1 MASQMSDAKYET
13 KSVKIDSDKYRF
25 TSASSKVVFAG
36 YLTVYQTD
44 EDKIDKKAL
53 SKKIEKGME
62 LGLEEVDKSSTL
74 PSHRHTL
81 RRHHLLKRWKNLV

>member
-62 LGLEEVDKSSTL
+62 AWS
-74 PSHRHTL
+74 
-81 RRHHLLKRWKNLV
+81 